1 MNSRLS
7 AAFLAFAVPECRE
20 TSPLYCSLT
29 EAIAADEDLL
39 LIAGQAPVGQ
49 PVPNLLF
56 AAVHYLLVADPTHPL
71 AEYYATC
78 TPKPKDPTQAFP
90 AFKDFVLNHQR
101 EIIELLQTRLVQTNE
116 VRRCACLFPAFMYA
130 LRHFDPQPLALLEI
144 GCSAGLNL
152 LWDRYRYAYDDSG
165 KIYGDRDAP
174 TLITAEFLG
183 KRSAGLEDSLP
194 LVTQR
199 IGVDLNPIDVS
210 VPAEVDWL
218 RALIWPEQHERR
230 KLLEAA
236 IQQQQEVELD
246 LRTGDG
252 FAEVSSIAAEIPADT
267 LLCIY
272 HTHVANQ
279 ISREKG
285 EAFLETV
292 RELGRHR
299 DLLHLYNN
307 LHDAHLRLQVY
318 RGGILTRETLANT
331 DGHGRWLEWLA

>member
-7 AAFLAFAVPECRE
+7 EAFLSFAGPKCQE

-29 EAIAADEDLL
+29 EAIAADEELL
-39 LIAGQAPVGQ
+39 LIAGQASAGQ

-56 AAVHYLLVADPTHPL
+56 AAVHYLLVADPNHPL

-90 AFKDFVLNHQR
+90 AFKDFVLSHQR

-152 LWDRYRYAYDDSG
+152 LWDRYRYEYDENEE
-165 KIYGDRDAP
+165 IYGNLDSP
-174 TLITAEFLG
+174 TLITSEFLG
-183 KRSAGLEDSLP
+183 KRSPGLQDSLP

-199 IGVDLNPIDVS
+199 IGVDLHPIDVS
-210 VPAEVDWL
+210 APAEVDWL
-218 RALIWPEQHERR
+218 RALIWPEQFWRR
-230 KLLEAA
+230 NLLEAA
-236 IQQQQEVELD
+236 IKQQQEVELD

-252 FAEVSSIAAEIPADT
+252 FAEVSSIAAEIPKDT

-299 DLLHLYNN
+299 DLLHLFNN
-307 LHDAHLRLQVY
+307 LHDAHLRLQVF
-318 RGGILTRETLANT
+318 RGGLLTRETLANT

>member
-7 AAFLAFAVPECRE
+7 DAFRAFAVPECRE
-20 TSPLYCSLT
+20 TSPLYCCLT
-29 EAIAADEDLL
+29 DAIASDAEVLE
-39 LIAGQAPVGQ
+39 IASQARDGQ

-56 AAVHYLLVADPTHPL
+56 ASVQYLLIANPAHPL

-78 TPKPKDPTQAFP
+78 TAEPKDPLDAFP
-90 AFKDFVLNHQR
+90 LFKDFVLAHQN

-116 VRRCACLFPAFMYA
+116 VRRCACLYPAFMYA
-130 LRHFDPQPLALLEI
+130 LRHFAPQPLALLEI

-165 KIYGDRDAP
+165 KIYGDRESP
-174 TLITAEFLG
+174 TLITSEFLG
-183 KRSAGLEDSLP
+183 KPSAGLEDSLP
-194 LVTQR
+194 YVTHR
-199 IGVDLNPIDVS
+199 IGVDLHPIDVS
-210 VPAEVDWL
+210 IPAEVDWL

-230 KLLEAA
+230 QLLEAA
-236 IQQQQEVELD
+236 IRQQQGIKLD

-252 FAEVSSIAAEIPADT
+252 FADICSIAAEIPTDS
-267 LLCIY
+267 LLCIF

-279 ISREKG
+279 ISLEQG
-285 EAFLETV
+285 NAFLETI
-292 RELGRHR
+292 RELARQR

-307 LHDAHLRLQVY
+307 LPDAHLRLQVFHK
-318 RGGILTRETLANT
+318 GILTRQTLANT

>member
-7 AAFLAFAVPECRE
+7 DAFRAFAVPECRE

-29 EAIAADEDLL
+29 EAIAADAEVLQ
-39 LIAGQAPVGQ
+39 IAGQARDGQ

-56 AAVHYLLVADPTHPL
+56 AAVHYLLVASPHHPL

-78 TPKPKDPTQAFP
+78 TAEPKDPTQAFP
-90 AFKDFVLNHQR
+90 AFKDFVLSHQS
-101 EIIELLQTRLVQTNE
+101 EIVELLQTRLVQTNE
-116 VRRCACLFPAFMYA
+116 VRRCACLFPAFMHA

-165 KIYGDRDAP
+165 KEYGDHAAP
-174 TLITAEFLG
+174 TLIRSEFLG
-183 KRSAGLEDSLP
+183 KRPAGLDDSPP

-199 IGVDLNPIDVS
+199 IGVDLHPIDVAI
-210 VPAEVDWL
+210 PAEVDWL
-218 RALIWPEQHERR
+218 RSLIWPEQHDRR
-230 KLLEAA
+230 QLLGTA
-236 IQQQQEVELD
+236 IRQQREVDLD

-252 FAEVSSIAAEIPADT
+252 FADVCAIAAEIPQDN

-279 ISREKG
+279 ISREKR

-292 RELGRHR
+292 RELARQR

-307 LHDAHLRLQVY
+307 LHDAQLRLQVF
-318 RGGILTRETLANT
+318 RRGILTRQTLANT